1 MSSQLV
7 DLHCHILP
15 GIDDGAKNLDVSMSL
30 IQKEME
36 DGVVGIVFTPHFH
49 YERITLDAF
58 AQQRKMAYRSVVAQL
73 AERKLPL
80 AVKLGAEVYFTTA
93 LASLDLSKLAFAG
106 SRYIL
111 IEFPTSI
118 HPGGIEDTLFA
129 VQNRGYTPILA
140 HVERY
145 PYVTEDPTLLYRW
158 VSSGALAQINASG
171 LVRSGH
177 TAKWLHK
184 LLDWNRI
191 LNAIPHSAQAQA
203 QAFAN
208 SFVLSADNAHAVHP
222 NFADKADPCN
232 KVILGK
238 GVVVKV
244 NASQK
249 YTTSGLTGAI
259 FKEICRKN
267 NVPVQV
273 FANRADLPGGSTLGN
288 LQSHTVPVPMVDIGL
303 AQLAM
308 HSAVETAAVADADA
322 MVRAVAGF
330 YRVHLRSLGDARY
343 TLE

>member
-58 AQQRKMAYRSVVAQL
+58 VQQRKMAYRSVVAQL

-129 VQNRGYTPILA
+129 VQIVGILPFWPMWSATPML
-140 HVERY
+140 
-145 PYVTEDPTLLYRW
+145 P
-158 VSSGALAQINASG
+158 
-171 LVRSGH
+171 
-177 TAKWLHK
+177 
-184 LLDWNRI
+184 RI
-191 LNAIPHSAQAQA
+191 LPCCTAGSAP
-203 QAFAN
+203 
-208 SFVLSADNAHAVHP
+208 AHWRRSMLRVWCA
-222 NFADKADPCN
+222 
-232 KVILGK
+232 
-238 GVVVKV
+238 
-244 NASQK
+244 
-249 YTTSGLTGAI
+249 
-259 FKEICRKN
+259 
-267 NVPVQV
+267 
-273 FANRADLPGGSTLGN
+273 
-288 LQSHTVPVPMVDIGL
+288 VDIRPNGC
-303 AQLAM
+303 
-308 HSAVETAAVADADA
+308 TNCWI
-322 MVRAVAGF
+322 G
-330 YRVHLRSLGDARY
+330 
-343 TLE
+343 T

>member
-58 AQQRKMAYRSVVAQL
+58 VQQRKMAYRSVVAQL

-129 VQNRGYTPILA
+129 VQNRGFSHFGPC
-140 HVERY
+140 
-145 PYVTEDPTLLYRW
+145 
-158 VSSGALAQINASG
+158 GALPLCYRGSYPAVPLGQLRRIGADQCFGFGAQWTYGQMAAQTAG
-171 LVRSGH
+171 LE
-177 TAKWLHK
+177 
-184 LLDWNRI
+184 
-191 LNAIPHSAQAQA
+191 
-203 QAFAN
+203 
-208 SFVLSADNAHAVHP
+208 LSSSD
-222 NFADKADPCN
+222 
-232 KVILGK
+232 
-238 GVVVKV
+238 
-244 NASQK
+244 
-249 YTTSGLTGAI
+249 
-259 FKEICRKN
+259 
-267 NVPVQV
+267 V
-273 FANRADLPGGSTLGN
+273 F
-288 LQSHTVPVPMVDIGL
+288 
-303 AQLAM
+303 
-308 HSAVETAAVADADA
+308 
-322 MVRAVAGF
+322 
-330 YRVHLRSLGDARY
+330 
-343 TLE
+343 

>member
-58 AQQRKMAYRSVVAQL
+58 VQQRKMAYRSVVAQL

-184 LLDWNRI
+184 LLDWNLVHLMCSDCHSVTTRPPNLKDGMAQI
-191 LNAIPHSAQAQA
+191 SSSTAKLLQKNAIDVYL
-203 QAFAN
+203 N
-208 SFVLSADNAHAVHP
+208 
-222 NFADKADPCN
+222 
-232 KVILGK
+232 
-238 GVVVKV
+238 
-244 NASQK
+244 
-249 YTTSGLTGAI
+249 
-259 FKEICRKN
+259 KEISIKEPAKIPLWTLGIIGLQVTVCCPTIFRGHHAWQKARFTCRK
-267 NVPVQV
+267 
-273 FANRADLPGGSTLGN
+273 GN
-288 LQSHTVPVPMVDIGL
+288 GL
-303 AQLAM
+303 
-308 HSAVETAAVADADA
+308 SSCFC
-322 MVRAVAGF
+322 GF
-330 YRVHLRSLGDARY
+330 
-343 TLE
+343 

>member
-15 GIDDGAKNLDVSMSL
+15 GIDDGAKNLDVSMSS

-58 AQQRKMAYRSVVAQL
+58 VQQRKMAYRSVVAQL

-93 LASLDLSKLAFAG
+93 LASLDLSKLASAG

-184 LLDWNRI
+184 LLDWNLVHLMCSDCHSVTTRPPNLKDGMAQI
-191 LNAIPHSAQAQA
+191 SSSTAKLLQKNAIDVYL
-203 QAFAN
+203 N
-208 SFVLSADNAHAVHP
+208 
-222 NFADKADPCN
+222 
-232 KVILGK
+232 
-238 GVVVKV
+238 
-244 NASQK
+244 
-249 YTTSGLTGAI
+249 
-259 FKEICRKN
+259 KEISIKEPIEPKFRFGRW
-267 NVPVQV
+267 V
-273 FANRADLPGGSTLGN
+273 
-288 LQSHTVPVPMVDIGL
+288 
-303 AQLAM
+303 
-308 HSAVETAAVADADA
+308 
-322 MVRAVAGF
+322 
-330 YRVHLRSLGDARY
+330 
-343 TLE
+343 

>member
-58 AQQRKMAYRSVVAQL
+58 VQQRKMAYRSVVAQL

-184 LLDWNRI
+184 LLDSVTTRPPNLKDGMAQI
-191 LNAIPHSAQAQA
+191 SSSTAKLLQKNAIDVYL
-203 QAFAN
+203 N
-208 SFVLSADNAHAVHP
+208 
-222 NFADKADPCN
+222 
-232 KVILGK
+232 
-238 GVVVKV
+238 
-244 NASQK
+244 
-249 YTTSGLTGAI
+249 
-259 FKEICRKN
+259 KEISIKEPIEPKFRFGRW
-267 NVPVQV
+267 V
-273 FANRADLPGGSTLGN
+273 
-288 LQSHTVPVPMVDIGL
+288 
-303 AQLAM
+303 
-308 HSAVETAAVADADA
+308 
-322 MVRAVAGF
+322 
-330 YRVHLRSLGDARY
+330 
-343 TLE
+343 

>member
-58 AQQRKMAYRSVVAQL
+58 VQQRKM
-73 AERKLPL
+73 
-80 AVKLGAEVYFTTA
+80 A

-184 LLDWNRI
+184 LLDWNLVHLMCSDCHSVTTRPPNLKDGMAQI
-191 LNAIPHSAQAQA
+191 SSSTAKLLQKNAIDVYL
-203 QAFAN
+203 N
-208 SFVLSADNAHAVHP
+208 
-222 NFADKADPCN
+222 
-232 KVILGK
+232 
-238 GVVVKV
+238 
-244 NASQK
+244 
-249 YTTSGLTGAI
+249 
-259 FKEICRKN
+259 KEISIKEPIEPKFRFGRW
-267 NVPVQV
+267 V
-273 FANRADLPGGSTLGN
+273 
-288 LQSHTVPVPMVDIGL
+288 
-303 AQLAM
+303 
-308 HSAVETAAVADADA
+308 
-322 MVRAVAGF
+322 
-330 YRVHLRSLGDARY
+330 
-343 TLE
+343 